1 MIVAACP
8 IRISRKSRSRS
19 IASALL
25 TIYHAAERAPA
36 PDLIVLGACREP
48 ATAATE
54 TAPASEAMC
63 TGFRETIAGAAR
75 EWGVWIALGYTRI
88 SDGAT
93 TPAATVFDPDGDAWI
108 RHPRLRPRL
117 HETDSAWSLRS
128 TSMGAWAL
136 SADAVG
142 PGGAVTAPP
151 DAAGLALLP
160 VYAEAGPIS
169 LAALQT
175 AARQASSAVCFARA
189 EPPSADGKP
198 RAGLAAAIVGA
209 DGAVLARLDGCD
221 DGQAVADLEIPP
233 ADPVPPLEE
242 AEHVE

>member
-160 VYAEAGPIS
+160 VYAEAGPDFAGS
-169 LAALQT
+169 AANRGAAGVVGGLFRPRRTPQRRRQT
-175 AARQASSAVCFARA
+175 ARRTGGGDRRRRRRGAR
-189 EPPSADGKP
+189 P
-198 RAGLAAAIVGA
+198 AGRMRRRSGR
-209 DGAVLARLDGCD
+209 GGF
-221 DGQAVADLEIPP
+221 GNSTG
-233 ADPVPPLEE
+233 
-242 AEHVE
+242 